1 VLVKRNSARH
11 PCRIAITRFTLPS
24 AAGPGHCRALPLPP
38 QEHCQMHTPP
48 TRPRGPWAVADK
60 GTVVWISP
68 RRSFELEWVRA
79 RNFVSRLLIITRTLC
94 SCRIAV
100 GVWRF
105 WGRHQLHS
113 APGGFELAAIVSL
126 SFATGAPRIFSHGYD
141 PSFQLP
147 WSRPCSNWTAAGML
161 SVYVPTQNGSHRVV
175 GESFRQAGRLRHL
188 LLRGSNSI
196 CMRESGFP
204 QPPRTTLLESATRF
218 ALEWP
223 DGNLQAASHGTRSA
237 HARQSAA
244 RRTLRAPASTRK
256 APQMPGEC
264 CIRKDKAVRVL
275 CSVFIRASLQFSK
288 SGFRFEADR
297 RIIE

>member
-1 VLVKRNSARH
+1 MGPSTEL
-11 PCRIAITRFTLPS
+11 RFTAPIITGTQLLLPD
-24 AAGPGHCRALPLPP
+24 
-38 QEHCQMHTPP
+38 
-48 TRPRGPWAVADK
+48 RGPVLAILRPASNSNSTAHLAVSNWRA
-60 GTVVWISP
+60 IM
-68 RRSFELEWVRA
+68 SF
-79 RNFVSRLLIITRTLC
+79 
-94 SCRIAV
+94 
-100 GVWRF
+100 
-105 WGRHQLHS
+105 
-113 APGGFELAAIVSL
+113 
-126 SFATGAPRIFSHGYD
+126 SFPTGAPRISSHGYD